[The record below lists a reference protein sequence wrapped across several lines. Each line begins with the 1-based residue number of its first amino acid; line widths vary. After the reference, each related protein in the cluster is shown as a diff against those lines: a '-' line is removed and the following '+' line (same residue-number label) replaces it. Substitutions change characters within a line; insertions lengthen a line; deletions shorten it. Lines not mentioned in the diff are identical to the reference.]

1 MQRHF
6 DEDLKL
12 IRNLILEMASLVDS
26 QVTKALEALF
36 TGNLDLAAKTAKTDQ
51 EINKY
56 ENLIDESCEKIIA
69 LHQPVANDLRLL
81 ISALKIN
88 NDLERMGDI
97 CTNICERVPKL
108 YNHLDLLRESDISGM
123 GDVIKKMIKESIDS
137 YIYLDIPLAKNVIH
151 SDDKVDKYDDEI
163 TNYYIGE
170 MQQRSEIIVPAAS
183 ILTILKNM
191 ERLADHATNIAED
204 VVFLK
209 EGIIIKHR
217 KDLL

>member
-1 MQRHF
+1 
-6 DEDLKL
+6 
-12 IRNLILEMASLVDS
+12 
-26 QVTKALEALF
+26 
-36 TGNLDLAAKTAKTDQ
+36 
-51 EINKY
+51 
-56 ENLIDESCEKIIA
+56 
-69 LHQPVANDLRLL
+69 
-81 ISALKIN
+81 
-88 NDLERMGDI
+88 
-97 CTNICERVPKL
+97 
-108 YNHLDLLRESDISGM
+108 
-123 GDVIKKMIKESIDS
+123 MIKESIDS
-137 YIYLDIPLAKNVIH
+137 YIYLDIPQAKNVIR

-209 EGIIIKHR
+209 EGVIIKHR

>member
-26 QVTKALEALF
+26 QVSKSLEALF
-36 TGNLDLAAKTAKTDQ
+36 TGNLDLAAKTAKSDQ
-51 EINKY
+51 EVNKY

-97 CTNICERVPKL
+97 CTNICERIPKL

-123 GDVIKKMIKESIDS
+123 GDIIKK
-137 YIYLDIPLAKNVIH
+137 
-151 SDDKVDKYDDEI
+151 
-163 TNYYIGE
+163 
-170 MQQRSEIIVPAAS
+170 
-183 ILTILKNM
+183 
-191 ERLADHATNIAED
+191 
-204 VVFLK
+204 
-209 EGIIIKHR
+209 
-217 KDLL
+217 